1 MVGCLFGQIGDL
13 DLFLAIFVGGAVA
26 VAADFDAGQICL
38 LRDEV
43 RDLPA
48 ALLFETKRFD

>member
-1 MVGCLFGQIGDL
+1 VVGCLFGQIGDL
-13 DLFLAIFVGGAVA
+13 DLFLVIFVGGAVA

-48 ALLFETKRFD
+48 ALLFETK